1 MNTNQL
7 AAEIGAAAK
16 AAAPPAAI
24 ATGVAMGAIDP
35 QWFVIVPT
43 AVYVVAQL
51 GYLLWKWR
59 REWKASKAFA
69 EKMAE
74 PLE

>member
-1 MNTNQL
+1 MNTTHL
-7 AAEIGAAAK
+7 AGEIGAAAK

-24 ATGVAMGAIDP
+24 ATGVAIGAIDP

-43 AVYVVAQL
+43 AIYVVAQL

-59 REWKASKAFA
+59 REWLASKAFA
-69 EKMAE
+69 AKMAE
-74 PLE
+74 PKE